1 MSAVRQSEARPDFDS
16 PPVIETV
23 LSVQFHALK
32 ELAVPHFG
40 LFWQQIRE
48 TYPNFQVQPPL
59 NATIEKFDGQDL
71 PQLTISVEG
80 FSSPPVRCWFIT
92 KDGMRVLQIQND
104 RFIYNWRKT
113 SSDDDYPRY
122 ESLRLEFGTEW
133 QKFCKFLEGEHLG
146 VPEPNQCEMTYINH
160 LEQFDNSGHPIA
172 LGAMFPCWTSAP
184 SGRFLPDPI
193 TVACTTVYEMPDY
206 RGRLYIEFKPA
217 IRHADGKRIIVL
229 TLTARGAPAGPTITD
244 VVDWFD
250 LGREW
255 IVRGFADFT
264 SEALHKQWGRR

>member
-1 MSAVRQSEARPDFDS
+1 MSAERQSKALPHFDR
-16 PPVIETV
+16 PPVVETV

-40 LFWQQIRE
+40 LFWQRIRN
-48 TYPNFQVQPPL
+48 TYPNFQVQPPI
-59 NATIEKFDGQDL
+59 NATMEKFGGQSL
-71 PQLTISVEG
+71 PQLTIAVEE

-92 KDGMRVLQIQND
+92 QDGKRVLQIQND

-113 SSDDDYPRY
+113 RHDDEYPRY
-122 ESLRLEFGTEW
+122 GSIRLAFEAEW
-133 QKFCKFLEGEHLG
+133 NHFCKFLEDEKLG
-146 VPEPNQCEMTYINH
+146 LPEPNQCEVTYINH
-160 LEQFDNSGHPIA
+160 IEQLDSAGQPIA
-172 LGAMFPCWTSAP
+172 LSTIFPCWAGIP
-184 SGRFLPDPI
+184 SEGFLPDPV
-193 TVACTTVYEMPDY
+193 TVASTTVYDMPHN

-229 TLTARGAPAGPTITD
+229 TLTARGAPASPKTTD
-244 VVDWFD
+244 VLAWFD

-264 SEALHKQWGRR
+264 SDVVHTQWGRR